1 MAAVTICSDLGAPQN
16 KTSHCFHCFPIYCH
30 EVMGPDAMILV
41 FWMLSFK
48 PHFSLS
54 SFTVVPIVGAKLSTV
69 ETWNQRNQRSIPA
82 ICSCG
87 SGQEGK
93 PWGGGEGKRGG
104 GEGEKGVNF
113 GEVAA
118 GPPSAEDWP
127 VHHLGSMGRLKM
139 SGGSRRTWRRQWHP
153 TPVLLPGKSHGW
165 RSLVGC
171 SHGVA
176 RSRTQLSN
184 FTLTFHFYALEKE
197 MAPHSSVLA
206 WRIP

>member
-1 MAAVTICSDLGAPQN
+1 
-16 KTSHCFHCFPIYCH
+16 
-30 EVMGPDAMILV
+30 MILV

-82 ICSCG
+82 VCSCG

-104 GEGEKGVNF
+104 GKGEQGVNF

-127 VHHLGSMGRLKM
+127 VQHLGSVGRLKM
-139 SGGSRRTWRRQWHP
+139 GGGSRRTWRR
-153 TPVLLPGKSHGW
+153 
-165 RSLVGC
+165 
-171 SHGVA
+171 
-176 RSRTQLSN
+176 
-184 FTLTFHFYALEKE
+184 
-197 MAPHSSVLA
+197 
-206 WRIP
+206 